1 MYNRIP
7 QRLKSLLTLLF
18 QFYHA
23 VYRSCGCFPTDEIL
37 SILCEI
43 PDRLTLS
50 SLILSAPLLLQD
62 HRQSLLLPFSILH
75 RYWLA
80 NCVLQCFATRFSM
93 DSSLSFAGD
102 PAQNRLFDVLS
113 VLQQLNSK
121 QEIEQFVSQTKA
133 MTPIEILYAS
143 LYLVSFEEWELAP
156 LLVCFC
162 ALFVVVSHT
171 T

>member
-1 MYNRIP
+1 
-7 QRLKSLLTLLF
+7 
-18 QFYHA
+18 
-23 VYRSCGCFPTDEIL
+23 
-37 SILCEI
+37 
-43 PDRLTLS
+43 
-50 SLILSAPLLLQD
+50 
-62 HRQSLLLPFSILH
+62 
-75 RYWLA
+75 
-80 NCVLQCFATRFSM
+80 M

-133 MTPIEILYAS
+133 MTPVEILYAS

-162 ALFVVVSHT
+162 VLFVVVSHT